1 MKFGNLHAMHFL
13 WLLAGLV
20 IFYLWAY
27 RKRKRDMERFAQ
39 KELLDELTSS
49 LNKRTQRLK
58 AAFIMI
64 SIFLIIISLMRPQW
78 GFEWKEVKRS
88 GLDILIALDTSK
100 SMLAEDVKPNRL
112 ERSKLAVKDLIK
124 KLQGDR
130 LGLIAFAGNAFLQ
143 CPLTSDYTG
152 FMLSLD
158 DINVYTIPK
167 GGTSI
172 SNAIRVALDSYE
184 GGKKKYKTLV
194 IISDGEDLEGDAVK
208 WAEKAK
214 EDGIKIFTIG
224 IGTREGELIPVTDEA
239 GHREFLKD
247 SSGNVVKSRLDEDTL
262 QKIALTTGGSYI
274 RATNTEFGLDLIYD
288 EKLSK
293 MERRDIENKMVKRY
307 NEKFQIPLALA
318 LLLLCI
324 EPFIRERRKNKGS
337 GVRDQGLAKKA

>member
-1 MKFGNLHAMHFL
+1 MKFGNVHAMHFL
-13 WLLAGLV
+13 WLLAALV

-27 RKRKRDMERFAQ
+27 RKRNRDMERFAQ
-39 KELLDELTSS
+39 KELLDELTPS

-58 AAFIMI
+58 AAFIII
-64 SIFLIIISLMRPQW
+64 SIFIIILSLMRPQW

-194 IISDGEDLEGDAVK
+194 LISDGEDLEGDAVN

-239 GHREFLKD
+239 GRTEFLKD

-324 EPFIRERRKNKGS
+324 EPFIRERRRKVKS
-337 GVRDQGLAKKA
+337 

>member
-1 MKFGNLHAMHFL
+1 MHFL
-13 WLLAGLV
+13 WLLAALV

-27 RKRKRDMERFAQ
+27 RKRNRDMERFAQ
-39 KELLDELTSS
+39 KELLDELTPS

-58 AAFIMI
+58 AAFIII
-64 SIFLIIISLMRPQW
+64 SIFIIILSLMRPQW

-194 IISDGEDLEGDAVK
+194 LISDGEDLEGDAVN

-239 GHREFLKD
+239 GRTEFLKD

-324 EPFIRERRKNKGS
+324 EPFIRERRRKVKS
-337 GVRDQGLAKKA
+337 